1 MKQQERI
8 LNYMIKHGGIT
19 AAEAFRDL
27 GVMRLSAR
35 IKDLK
40 ESGYDITHTDIDGEN
55 RYGEK
60 VRYRRYKVSTWQ
72 KKESL

>member
-1 MKQQERI
+1 MNQQKRI
-8 LNYMIKHGGIT
+8 LEYMTTHGGIT

-35 IKDLK
+35 IKEMREDGQQIVTQRV
-40 ESGYDITHTDIDGEN
+40 ESVN

-60 VRYRRYKVSTWQ
+60 VHFARYKAVI
-72 KKESL
+72 E

>member
-1 MKQQERI
+1 MNQQKRI
-8 LNYMIKHGGIT
+8 LDYMNTHGGIT
-19 AAEAFRDL
+19 AAEAFNHL

-40 ESGYDITHTDIDGEN
+40 ESGHNITYTDIDGEN

-60 VRYRRYKVSTWQ
+60 VRFRRYKIAG
-72 KKESL
+72 

>member
-1 MKQQERI
+1 MNQQKRI
-8 LNYMIKHGGIT
+8 LEYTKAHGGIT

-35 IKDLK
+35 IKEMREDGQQIVTQRV
-40 ESGYDITHTDIDGEN
+40 ESVN

-60 VRYRRYKVSTWQ
+60 VHFARYKAVI
-72 KKESL
+72 